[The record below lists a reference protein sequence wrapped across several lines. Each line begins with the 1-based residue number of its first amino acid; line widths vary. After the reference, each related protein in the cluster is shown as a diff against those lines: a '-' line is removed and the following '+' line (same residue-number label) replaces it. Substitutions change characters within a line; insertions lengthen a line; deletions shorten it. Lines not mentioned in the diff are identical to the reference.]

1 MFPVLNRRASGA
13 QPAPQGHRS
22 SVTALPSQNL
32 DSDAR
37 TERVE
42 EVQEKD
48 LEIRY
53 HGLTLLVSILTV
65 TGLCHVL

>member
-1 MFPVLNRRASGA
+1 MFPGAEPPGVWSPAS
-13 QPAPQGHRS
+13 PQGHCS

-65 TGLCHVL
+65 PGLCHVL